1 MSITRLISIV
11 WKEFIHVKRDKITL
25 AMMVIIPSFQLLLY
39 GYAINTEAKHLPT
52 AIIDYS
58 TSEQSRRLIENFKN
72 TQYFDIKF
80 YPSHFK
86 ELSKLI
92 DSGSAKVGIIIPPD
106 FEKNIKSGRSTQ
118 VQVIIDASDPM
129 TSSSALN
136 AAHAIGQLWSID
148 LLIMRLRQG
157 GSAIKGTLPSE
168 EDSKGLL
175 PVNMEIRAWY
185 NPDQLS
191 ANFMIPGICG
201 IILMMTTM
209 TYTAVAIVKEREQ
222 GTLEQLIVT
231 PITKLELMIGKM
243 LPYVFIGYMQFTIIL
258 LLGSWIFDVSI
269 TGSILLLYIL
279 TFFFMLS
286 SLGLG
291 LWLSTISKTQTQ
303 AFQLSFF
310 IFLPSILLSG
320 FIFPREAMP
329 WLAWIAGY
337 LFPITYFLIILRG
350 IILKGVGLFH
360 LWTHTVALIL
370 MGVAIITLSIV
381 KFQKRLD

>member
-1 MSITRLISIV
+1 MSTTRLFSIV
-11 WKEFIHVKRDKITL
+11 WKELIHVKRDRITL
-25 AMMVIIPSFQLLLY
+25 AMMVIIPTFQLLLY

-52 AIIDYS
+52 AVIDYS
-58 TSEQSRRLIENFKN
+58 RSEQSRRLIDNFRN
-72 TQYFDIKF
+72 TQYFDIRF
-80 YPSHFK
+80 YPPHFK
-86 ELSKLI
+86 TLSDLI
-92 DSGSAKVGIIIPPD
+92 DSGSAKVGIIIPVD
-106 FEKNIKSGRSTQ
+106 FEKNIKAGRSTQ

-129 TSSSALN
+129 TSSSALS

-148 LLIMRLRQG
+148 LLIMRIREG
-157 GSAIKGTLPSE
+157 GNGIRSTLPSE
-168 EDSKGLL
+168 EESKRLL
-175 PVNMEIRAWY
+175 PVNVEIRAWY

-231 PITKLELMIGKM
+231 PITKIELMLGKM
-243 LPYVFIGYMQFTIIL
+243 LPYIFIGYMQFTIIL
-258 LLGSWIFDVSI
+258 LLGSWIFDVSVA
-269 TGSILLLYIL
+269 GSILLLYAL

-291 LWLSTISKTQTQ
+291 LWLSTISKTQAQ

-329 WLAWIAGY
+329 WLAQMAGY
-337 LFPITYFLIILRG
+337 LLPITYFLIILRG
-350 IILKGVGLFH
+350 IILKGVGLYH
-360 LWTHTVALIL
+360 LWIHTIALIL
-370 MGVAIITLSIV
+370 LGIVIIFLSIV
-381 KFQKRLD
+381 RFQKRLD